1 MMRAGQRVGCME
13 PRYLD
18 PELERAS
25 PETIRALQL
34 ERLEALL
41 EKTRS
46 VNAFYR
52 DHWKAAGADGAAIGS
67 LEEFTARIP
76 TVEKRHFMED
86 QQAHPPYGRR
96 LEHALSLGEPLIVCS
111 TSGTSGQGQ
120 ELHAQTA
127 AEFEVTQRVYAYGLR
142 WAGLSR
148 GDTVFLTMPITM
160 TSGGRCEYHGA
171 LGAGLT
177 VSALGNYD
185 VRQKLDLL
193 RRFRPAA
200 LFGTTSYFAHLA
212 AVSEERPPSPGVR
225 ALLAGGEHAGFS
237 WFRRLEAAWDAPVFD
252 RYGSTQSG
260 NDHAFACEHG
270 IGTRER
276 PGTVHNID
284 PYHLVEVIDP
294 RTGRH
299 VRHGEEGEIVFTSL
313 YRTDTPAIRI
323 RLRDRAI
330 WHEPG
335 ACRCGRPFT
344 GLEMCSIGRLDDMK
358 KVKGVNIWPQAVD
371 DVMFAVDEVDEYQ
384 VVLTSDATEA
394 DVATVKLMPKSGVR
408 GEALPP
414 RVASSLRERIGI
426 RFRVEVVPPGTLRH
440 SEYKARRWIDE
451 RRR

>member
-1 MMRAGQRVGCME
+1 ME
-13 PRYLD
+13 SRFFD

-25 PETIRALQL
+25 PETIRALQFQ
-34 ERLEALL
+34 RLKTLL
-41 EKTRS
+41 EKACS

-52 DHWKAAGADGAAIGS
+52 EFWSAAGVDLNAIKS
-67 LEEFTARIP
+67 LEDFTARIP
-76 TVEKRHFMED
+76 TVEKRHFIED
-86 QQAHPPYGRR
+86 QQEHPPYGRR
-96 LEHALSLGEPLIVCS
+96 LEHALSLGVPLIICN

-120 ELHAQTA
+120 EVHAQTTE
-127 AEFEVTQRVYAYGLR
+127 EFETTQRVYAFGLR
-142 WAGLSR
+142 WAGLKR

-177 VSALGNYD
+177 VSAVGNYD
-185 VRQKLDLL
+185 VRQKLELL

-212 AVSEERPPSPGVR
+212 AVSEEQPPSPGIR
-225 ALLAGGEHAGFS
+225 ALLAGGEHAGFA

-284 PYHLVEVIDP
+284 PYHIAEVIDP
-294 RTGRH
+294 LTGRQ

-313 YRTDTPAIRI
+313 YRTDTPAVRI

-344 GLEMCSIGRLDDMK
+344 GLEMCSIVRVDDMK

-371 DVMFAVDEVDEYQ
+371 DAMFALDEVDEYQ
-384 VVLTSDATEA
+384 VVLTSDPTEA
-394 DVATVKLMPKSGVR
+394 DVATVKLMPKVDVR
-408 GEALPP
+408 RKDLLQ
-414 RVASSLRERIGI
+414 RVASNLRERTGI
-426 RFRVEVVPPGTLRH
+426 HFQVELVAPGSLQH

-451 RRR
+451 RHR

>member
-1 MMRAGQRVGCME
+1 
-13 PRYLD
+13 
-18 PELERAS
+18 
-25 PETIRALQL
+25 
-34 ERLEALL
+34 
-41 EKTRS
+41 
-46 VNAFYR
+46 
-52 DHWKAAGADGAAIGS
+52 
-67 LEEFTARIP
+67 
-76 TVEKRHFMED
+76 MED

-96 LEHALSLGEPLIVCS
+96 LEHALSLGEPLIICS

-142 WAGLSR
+142 WAGLAR

-177 VSALGNYD
+177 VSAVGNYD
-185 VRQKLDLL
+185 VRRKLDLL
-193 RRFRPAA
+193 RRFRPVA

-212 AVSEERPPSPGVR
+212 AVSEEQPPSPGVR

-260 NDHAFACEHG
+260 NDHAFACEYG

-276 PGTVHNID
+276 PGTVHNTD
-284 PYHLVEVIDP
+284 HLPSRRGDRPGDRSP
-294 RTGRH
+294 RAPRRGGRDRVH
-299 VRHGEEGEIVFTSL
+299 QPVPNRYPRPFGYACGI
-313 YRTDTPAIRI
+313 
-323 RLRDRAI
+323 RAI

-335 ACRCGRPFT
+335 SCRCGRPFT

-394 DVATVKLMPKSGVR
+394 DVRHREAHAEERRARR
-408 GEALPP
+408 GSAAAGSP
-414 RVASSLRERIGI
+414 RACVSASASASRSSWWRPAPCGN
-426 RFRVEVVPPGTLRH
+426 

>member
-1 MMRAGQRVGCME
+1 MRAFAKVGYME
-13 PRYLD
+13 SRFFD
-18 PELERAS
+18 PELERAN
-25 PETIRALQL
+25 PETIRTLQFQ
-34 ERLEALL
+34 RLKTLL
-41 EKTRS
+41 EKTCS

-52 DHWKAAGADGAAIGS
+52 DFWNAAGVDLNAIKT
-67 LEEFTARIP
+67 LEDFSDRIP
-76 TVEKRHFMED
+76 TVEKRHFIAD
-86 QQAHPPYGRR
+86 QQEHPPYGRR
-96 LEHALSLGEPLIVCS
+96 LEHALSLGEPLVICN

-120 ELHAQTA
+120 EVHAQTIE
-127 AEFEVTQRVYAYGLR
+127 EFETTQRVYAYGLR
-142 WAGLSR
+142 WAGLNR

-177 VSALGNYD
+177 VSAVGNYD
-185 VRQKLDLL
+185 VRKKLELL
-193 RRFRPAA
+193 RRFQPAA

-212 AVSEERPPSPGVR
+212 AVSDEQPPSPGIR
-225 ALLAGGEHAGFS
+225 ALLAGGEHAGYA
-237 WFRRLEAAWDAPVFD
+237 WFQRLEAAWDAPVFD

-260 NDHAFACEHG
+260 NDHAYACEYG

-276 PGTVHNID
+276 PGTMHNID
-284 PYHLVEVIDP
+284 PYHLAEVIDP
-294 RTGRH
+294 QSGRQ

-344 GLEMCSIGRLDDMK
+344 GLEMCSIGRVDDMK

-371 DVMFAVDEVDEYQ
+371 DAMFALDEVDEYQ
-384 VVLTSDATEA
+384 VLLTSDSTEA
-394 DVATVKLMPKSGVR
+394 DVATVKLMPKVDVR
-408 GEALPP
+408 REDLLQ
-414 RVASSLRERIGI
+414 RVASNLRERIGI
-426 RFRVEVVPPGTLRH
+426 NFQVELVAPGSLQH

-451 RRR
+451 RHR